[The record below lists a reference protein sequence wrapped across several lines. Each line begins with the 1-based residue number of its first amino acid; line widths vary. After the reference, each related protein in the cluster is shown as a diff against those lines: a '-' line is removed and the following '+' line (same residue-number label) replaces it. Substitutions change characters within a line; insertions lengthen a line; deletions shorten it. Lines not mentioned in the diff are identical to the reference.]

1 MFSCSPI
8 NSESNATKID
18 LLYTESDPCSE
29 FKLEQQLSRRVH
41 LFYLDYDYRAVGF
54 LVLEF
59 VTFFFFFDFINRMV
73 FPPPT
78 VSIINKLNIDAIEL

>member
-8 NSESNATKID
+8 NSENNATKID

-41 LFYLDYDYRAVGF
+41 LFYLDYDYRPVGF
-54 LVLEF
+54 VVLEF
-59 VTFFFFFDFINRMV
+59 VTFFGAINMMV
-73 FPPPT
+73 FPPPI
-78 VSIINKLNIDAIEL
+78 VFIINKLTFVANEL